1 MNESQVFVRVTDLRA
16 LGFSRLDAERL
27 HRRAARKHGVYKP
40 GDRFTYVTRE
50 AIEEAIQEAKVE
62 TT

>member
-1 MNESQVFVRVTDLRA
+1 VTEQAFVRVMDLRA
-16 LGFSRLDAERL
+16 WGFSRLDAERL
-27 HRRAARKHGVYKP
+27 HRRASRKHGVYKL
-40 GDRFTYVTRE
+40 GRFAYVDRA

>member
-1 MNESQVFVRVTDLRA
+1 MNESQSFVRVTDLRA
-16 LGFSRLDAERL
+16 MGWSRVDAERL
-27 HRRAARKHGVYKP
+27 HRRASRRHGFYRLGKFNYV
-40 GDRFTYVTRE
+40 DRA

>member
-1 MNESQVFVRVTDLRA
+1 VNESQSFVRVTDLRA

-27 HRRAARKHGVYKP
+27 HRRAARKHGCYKLGRFVYVE
-40 GDRFTYVTRE
+40 RS